1 MEYPPSYFLR
11 APIRISKYLS
21 HSTGPRPFTFSPT
34 VVSVSAACW
43 GKAEFDISSRD
54 VTPEHWPIT
63 LTFVPGSPGN
73 PGSPCGPVKPGSP
86 FKNTIRE
93 ECWITYKAVCNYNNT
108 SLFWVVFPPV
118 LLTDLWLWCN
128 SYFSSWVLSSPLIPA
143 ASHHAAHEMQMKQKV
158 SNMGFMRLRTVNM
171 QPGL

>member
-73 PGSPCGPVKPGSP
+73 PGSPCGPMKPGSP

-128 SYFSSWVLSSPLIPA
+128 SYFSSWVTFITINSRSKPPRSTWDA
-143 ASHHAAHEMQMKQKV
+143 NEAEGVKHGVYEVKDC
-158 SNMGFMRLRTVNM
+158 
-171 QPGL
+171 